1 MLTHGGMDLPTFS
14 VAFRALRGSPLSTG
28 TGRRKKIP
36 CASEC
41 ECTASRRQ
49 NVACGRAGNWSTDLC
64 NNNFFS
70 NAILGCK
77 GNQVRTRKRSK
88 QRIMSASNQSF
99 LQIAP
104 RRLATLVSR
113 TSSHVRLHI
122 LHACCHRMKSSIFF
136 CFSAA
141 TTCLARI
148 FHTCLFLFIDGIYPS
163 CCQAVG
169 IVGS

>member
-77 GNQVRTRKRSK
+77 GNQVKTRKRSK
-88 QRIMSASNQSF
+88 QDNYERKQPILLA
-99 LQIAP
+99 IAP

-113 TSSHVRLHI
+113 AFSHVRLDI

-136 CFSAA
+136 FCSAA
-141 TTCLARI
+141 TSCFARM
-148 FHTCLFLFIDGIYPS
+148 FHTFLFLFIDGIYPS